1 MSTDIAALREE
12 YTKGELD
19 KSTVDSDPYLQF
31 RKWFDEAV
39 KGEILEPNAMVLSTV
54 SDSGPMQRTVLMKA
68 LDQRGLVF
76 YTNYGSRKAK
86 HIEENPQVS
95 VLFPWYA
102 LERQVLI
109 QGTVRKVSSAE
120 SLKYFLSRPAGSQL
134 GAWVSHQSEVIS
146 SRSLLETK
154 LEEMKSKFVDGKIPL
169 PDFWGGYLIEPSYYE
184 FWQGRK
190 SRLHDRLEY
199 RFEEGAWHINRLSP

>member
-1 MSTDIAALREE
+1 M
-12 YTKGELD
+12 
-19 KSTVDSDPYLQF
+19 
-31 RKWFDEAV
+31 
-39 KGEILEPNAMVLSTV
+39 
-54 SDSGPMQRTVLMKA
+54 
-68 LDQRGLVF
+68 F
-76 YTNYGSRKAK
+76 YTNYGSRKAR

-146 SRSLLETK
+146 SRSLLEAK
-154 LEEMKSKFVDGKIPL
+154 LEEMKSKFMDGKIPL

-199 RFEEGAWHINRLSP
+199 KLEEGVWHINRLSP